1 MQPPHKLPLSELTS
15 TDLVAGCLAGLGAT
29 IPMTAVMLVLHYL
42 LPQRRKVPLEPLQV
56 SQKLLAAGDVEPVT
70 QEGANAVA
78 AIAHLSFGAT
88 CGMVRPPLRQIV
100 GRRATRGPYYGLMIY
115 AASYAGWLPMLG
127 ILRPP
132 QRRPWQRNVI
142 LLASHLTWGIAL
154 DLIEKQLTQPHR

>member
-1 MQPPHKLPLSELTS
+1 MQPSHELPLSQLTP
-15 TDLVAGCLAGLGAT
+15 TDLIAGCLAGLGAT

-56 SQKLLAAGDVEPVT
+56 SQNVLAAGDVEPAT
-70 QEGANAVA
+70 REGANAVA

-88 CGMVRPPLRQIV
+88 CGMLRPPIREMV
-100 GRRATRGPYYGLMIY
+100 GREATRGPYYGLMIY
-115 AASYAGWLPMLG
+115 AVSYAGWLPMLG

-154 DLIEKQLTQPHR
+154 DLLERQISPRRR